1 MSASTTPCTVAGSKP
16 CSISVSASSRE
27 QKSRRDSSTTAAVPA
42 VSASADCPGASGRL
56 RGLCLNTLRRRHHL
70 DANLLFDLRG
80 NVGVLLQIHARIVLA
95 LTDPLAVVAVPGSGL
110 VDDSL
115 RGADLDDL
123 AFARDAGAIH
133 DLELSFAKWRR
144 HLVLDDL
151 DTCLVADHFLAVLD
165 GTDAADVEPNR
176 SIEFQRVTAGGGFR
190 IAEHDP
196 YLHPY
201 LIDEDHHRIG
211 ALDVAGEF
219 TQRLRHQPSVQ
230 ADLQITYLPFD
241 LGPRRQ
247 RRHRGAHHPIH

>member
-56 RGLCLNTLRRRHHL
+56 RGLFLNTLRRRHHL

-110 VDDSL
+110 VDDF
-115 RGADLDDL
+115 

-176 SIEFQRVTAGGGFR
+176 SIEFQRLAAGGGFR
-190 IAEHDP
+190 IAQHDP

-219 TQRLRHQPSVQ
+219 AQRLRH
-230 ADLQITYLPFD
+230 
-241 LGPRRQ
+241 
-247 RRHRGAHHPIH
+247 